1 MKDNLKDLRWAF
13 EADPDVIEELR
24 CPVCKGLMCPPV
36 KIYACSA
43 GHNIFETC
51 YEHVE
56 VTTCHTCRRSIKKNV
71 MRVRSLEKIAKSI
84 YKRVA

>member
-1 MKDNLKDLRWAF
+1 MKDNLKDLKWAF
-13 EADPDVIEELR
+13 EADPDVIEEFR
-24 CPVCKGLMCPPV
+24 CPICKGLMCPPE

-56 VTTCHTCRRSIKKNV
+56 VTTLHTCRRLG
-71 MRVRSLEKIAKSI
+71 RVRSLEKIAESI
-84 YKRVA
+84 YKRLAQNEP